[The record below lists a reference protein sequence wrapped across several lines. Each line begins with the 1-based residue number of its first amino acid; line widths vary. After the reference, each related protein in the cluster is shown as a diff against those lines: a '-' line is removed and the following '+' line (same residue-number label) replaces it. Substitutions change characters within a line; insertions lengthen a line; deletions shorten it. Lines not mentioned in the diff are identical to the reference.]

1 MGCIIQSR
9 RTSQGKEN
17 LSPKQGEI
25 RMDYE
30 TLKNVLNENQG
41 KNFVRRIL
49 NPEAYP
55 VMDLVKGEIATH
67 QMEYSEAGPNKFIV
81 YPRIAYENKELK
93 NYGDDAFD
101 RALKS
106 KDYISFDNEAD
117 AEYFS
122 KNYKE
127 YWDKE
132 KKVLPSV
139 GGE

>member
-1 MGCIIQSR
+1 
-9 RTSQGKEN
+9 
-17 LSPKQGEI
+17 
-25 RMDYE
+25 MDYE
-30 TLKNVLNENQG
+30 AIVNILNANSG

-55 VMDLVKGEIATH
+55 VMDLGGGVTASH

-117 AEYFS
+117 AKDFS
-122 KNYKE
+122 KNYKK

-132 KKVLPSV
+132 KKVLPTV
-139 GGE
+139 GEK

>member
-1 MGCIIQSR
+1 LSEEFSTLKPIQLWIWAR
-9 RTSQGKEN
+9 ER
-17 LSPKQGEI
+17 SPRIKWNILKQGQI
-25 RMDYE
+25 N
-30 TLKNVLNENQG
+30 LL
-41 KNFVRRIL
+41 F
-49 NPEAYP
+49 
-55 VMDLVKGEIATH
+55 TH
-67 QMEYSEAGPNKFIV
+67 G
-81 YPRIAYENKELK
+81 IAYENKELK

-117 AEYFS
+117 AEYFF

>member
-1 MGCIIQSR
+1 
-9 RTSQGKEN
+9 
-17 LSPKQGEI
+17 
-25 RMDYE
+25 MDYE

-55 VMDLVKGEIATH
+55 VMDLGKGEIATH

-132 KKVLPSV
+132 KKVLPLV

>member
-1 MGCIIQSR
+1 MQRLKQKQS
-9 RTSQGKEN
+9 
-17 LSPKQGEI
+17 PHAIKQKNEVV
-25 RMDYE
+25 MDYE
-30 TLKNVLNENQG
+30 KLKSVLNENQG

-55 VMDLVKGEIATH
+55 VMNLGKGVVATH

-93 NYGDDAFD
+93 NYGDGAFD

-106 KDYISFDNEAD
+106 KDYITFDNEKDAAD
-117 AEYFS
+117 FS

-132 KKVLPSV
+132 KKVLPAA
-139 GGE
+139 GNE